1 MEMIFFCV
9 ALYIV
14 SHTRMLMRAQFDSVR
29 VIGGHGP
36 IHADRFILFPKW
48 GTRIVRS
55 RAVVGPERGK
65 KWTVRAFL
73 CVISFALGLVLLA
86 MPPDHAMAQG
96 RKSPPPTQAE
106 SGLMLPDEVIDTTS
120 KPPAGKKGPKKKV
133 KTCDL
138 CQEEA
143 DALQTL
149 LDAYFLA
156 ACNEAKGTAQAG
168 GADSRDAVQQMQ
180 QLAGDWLGDGSQRK
194 EKRDAIDKKKSDPNA
209 PSADLESLKK
219 QIQDAVKALQGCLP
233 KCAGTGPAKAP
244 TPPDGETTTTTPPPA
259 EKVPALPVPIKLP
272 NPPKCFENEKERQGF
287 VNKWEEVQSEQQ
299 NLARSARANAL
310 EQSNDEKDPM
320 YTYWEENADICQKSA
335 DDLRKIIDDADD
347 PTKTPLCPKK
357 GSMAPRQPA
366 GEHYVSLTPSEQ
378 TLSRRSN
385 LSETAMAIMKATPP
399 VNEDA
404 VAALHPC
411 DKERF
416 HRDLATLDFLG
427 AQAGDLAT
435 ASGAAIGA
443 KAAVYDLMTRL
454 NSRWDDTC
462 KERPATRL
470 VPGADVAENDVLL
483 VDLSTQKEIPG
494 GKAVIIPKDERTPIP
509 PPVPVRADGRVTLPP
524 TKPADTIIFLP
535 EDHEKVVLDDAMVQ
549 DGGARLPIPE
559 KSRRLIVNDTPCS
572 GVTDKMVAHGLAD
585 QYGVRK
591 ATDQAGRWT
600 VAEYCPGGPQDCSC
614 VVEVPRVVPL
624 RPGGG
629 KIIPKG
635 GSTVTE
641 GGKVIDGDQ
650 PREIQGPPPREPFA
664 ASRGTWGQ
672 AYLDQWYLKAVG
684 WLKDG
689 GSTVLP
695 ATAVPV
701 TVAVIDTG
709 VDFAHPEL
717 AGANW
722 VNPNPGPKADV
733 YGWNFVDN
741 SPDIRDLSGHGTI
754 IAGIIAASSGEGK
767 GIAGIDPWARIMA
780 LKAMELDGHGGS
792 IDLSQAIVY
801 AADHG
806 ARVINLSVGGHT
818 LTLSE
823 QEAID
828 YAARKNALVVVA
840 SGNEGVDTTN
850 FSPAGLKNVLAVA
863 AVGPDLKR
871 QAFSNWGASI
881 GIAAPGVDILSLR
894 ARQTDLLQ
902 MTRNEYRP
910 GAAVVAEQYYRV
922 TGSSFAASIVS
933 GAASLLLS
941 VKPTLTAAQVKRVLL
956 QTARDLD
963 GIGVNQFSG
972 YGLLNIAAALAAD
985 PNVYVEAAITGV
997 SAVQVRGRTMLR
1009 VTGTA
1014 DGDSLKEARIDIGRG
1029 DNPVRWT
1036 TVVGATNRPV
1046 VNGTLGELPADAFS
1060 GGKQWTVRIVVVD
1073 RNGLT
1078 REARF
1083 KLTLG

>member
-1 MEMIFFCV
+1 
-9 ALYIV
+9 
-14 SHTRMLMRAQFDSVR
+14 MRAQFDSVR
-29 VIGGHGP
+29 VISGHGP
-36 IHADRFILFPKW
+36 IHADLTAVFPMW
-48 GTRIVRS
+48 GTRMVRS
-55 RAVVGPERGK
+55 RVVAGPKRGK
-65 KWTVRAFL
+65 KWTVRALL

-86 MPPDHAMAQG
+86 MPPDHAMAKG
-96 RKSPPPTQAE
+96 PKTPPPTQAE
-106 SGLMLPDEVIDTTS
+106 SDLMLPDDVIDTTS
-120 KPPAGKKGPKKKV
+120 KPPAGKKGPKKEV
-133 KTCDL
+133 KTCGS
-138 CQEEA
+138 CQKES

-149 LDAYFLA
+149 LDAYFLEA
-156 ACNEAKGTAQAG
+156 FKEAKGTARAG
-168 GADSRDAVQQMQ
+168 GADSTGAMQQMQ

-194 EKRDAIDKKKSDPNA
+194 EKRDAINKKESDPNA
-209 PSADLESLKK
+209 PSADPDKLKK
-219 QIQDAVKALQGCLP
+219 QIQDAVKAVQGCLP
-233 KCAGTGPAKAP
+233 QCTDTELAEAQ
-244 TPPDGETTTTTPPPA
+244 TPPDGETTTTTTTITPPPA

-272 NPPKCFENEKERQGF
+272 NPPKCLENEKERQDF
-287 VNKWEEVQSEQQ
+287 VNKWEEVQSEKE
-299 NLARSARANAL
+299 NFAGAARVNAL
-310 EQSNDEKDPM
+310 AKSNDMKDPM
-320 YTYWEENADICQKSA
+320 YNYWKESADIYQKSA
-335 DDLRKIIDDADD
+335 DDLRKIIDDAND
-347 PTKTPLCPKK
+347 PTKTPLCLKK
-357 GSMAPRQPA
+357 GTMAPRQPA
-366 GEHYVSLTPSEQ
+366 GEHYVWLTPSEQ

-385 LSETAMAIMKATPP
+385 ISETAMAIMKAAAP
-399 VNEDA
+399 VHKDA

-416 HRDLATLDFLG
+416 YRDLATLDFLG
-427 AQAGDLAT
+427 AQAGDLPT
-435 ASGAAIGA
+435 VSDAAIGA
-443 KAAVYDLMTRL
+443 KAAVYDLMTKL

-483 VDLSTQKEIPG
+483 VDFSTQKEIPG
-494 GKAVIIPKDERTPIP
+494 GKVVIIPKDERTPIP
-509 PPVPVRADGRVTLPP
+509 PPFPVRADGRVTLPP
-524 TKPADTIIFLP
+524 TKPTDTIVFLP
-535 EDHEKVVLDDAMVQ
+535 EDHEKVVLDGAMVQ
-549 DGGARLPIPE
+549 DGRVRLPIPQ
-559 KSRRLIVNDTPCS
+559 KPKRLIVNDTPCS
-572 GVTDKMVAHGLAD
+572 GVTDKMLTDGLAD
-585 QYGVRK
+585 QYGVRM
-591 ATDQAGRWT
+591 AGGRT
-600 VAEYCPGGPQDCSC
+600 SVEYSRGGSQHPSC
-614 VVEVPRVVPL
+614 VVEVPHVSPL
-624 RPGGG
+624 KPGSG

-641 GGKVIDGDQ
+641 GGNVIDGDQ
-650 PREIQGPPPREPFA
+650 PREIQGPPPRESFA

-672 AYLDQWYLKAVG
+672 AYPDQWYLKAVG
-684 WLKDG
+684 WLKDD

-754 IAGIIAASSGEGK
+754 IAGIIAASSGEGN

-806 ARVINLSVGGHT
+806 ARVINLSVGGHV
-818 LTLSE
+818 LTVSE

-840 SGNEGVDTTN
+840 SGNEGVDTAN

-963 GIGVNQFSG
+963 GIGVNQFRG
-972 YGLLNIAAALAAD
+972 YGLLDIAAALAAD
-985 PNVYVEAAITGV
+985 PNVYAEAVITGV
-997 SAVQVRGRTMLR
+997 TAVEVRGRTMLR

-1029 DNPVRWT
+1029 DNPDRWT
-1036 TVVGATNRPV
+1036 TVVNSTNRPV
-1046 VNGTLGELPADAFS
+1046 VNGVLAELPADAFR